1 MLVKIF
7 CKGLMIHVIGHIG
20 IMVPDVAK
28 ACERF
33 EKKGVKFI
41 KKQQDGKMKDIA
53 FIADPDGYWIEIFN
67 NNTVANYIANQ

>member
-1 MLVKIF
+1 
-7 CKGLMIHVIGHIG
+7 
-20 IMVPDVAK
+20 MVPDVAK

-33 EKKGVKFI
+33 EKEGVKFI

-67 NNTVANYIANQ
+67 NHTVANYISNIHS